1 MQLDPS
7 QNARRAHFYAGDLLA
22 DAERHRM
29 AKLARGDAP
38 RFTMFARARRWA
50 DAMVVSV
57 GARLRGSVPVMPA
70 LPAMPAMPVTSEAD
84 VAASPEPQSAA

>member
-7 QNARRAHFYAGDLLA
+7 QNARRAQFHAGDLLA

-57 GARLRGSVPVMPA
+57 GARLRGSVP
-70 LPAMPAMPVTSEAD
+70 AMPAMSATPDAD
-84 VAASPEPQSAA
+84 VAASPEPQSAM